1 MNTRAGLLLFMLAA
15 SFCGAQTHTI
25 TDPGTLPGAN
35 SSGAKAINGTAQ
47 VTGFAYDSNN
57 TICNVSRYSS
67 GVMTDLG
74 TLGGSSAMGN
84 GRNSLGQIPDIRRM
98 PR

>member
-15 SFCGAQTHTI
+15 RFCGAQTYTT
-25 TDPGTLPGAN
+25 TDPGTLPGGN

-57 TICNVSRYSS
+57 TICNVSPIQQRRDDRPWH
-67 GVMTDLG
+67 T
-74 TLGGSSAMGN
+74 
-84 GRNSLGQIPDIRRM
+84 GRQFGHGQWP
-98 PR
+98 